1 MSELG
6 GHPARDW
13 VVPLLEEASTADS
26 AEVLF
31 EGALACIE
39 RTQQE
44 RAIRIEARRA
54 VEELDEAEEKHR
66 LAQLH
71 AQLRRSK
78 IPVPEAT
85 CASDGSPDS

>member
-1 MSELG
+1 
-6 GHPARDW
+6 
-13 VVPLLEEASTADS
+13 
-26 AEVLF
+26 
-31 EGALACIE
+31 
-39 RTQQE
+39 
-44 RAIRIEARRA
+44 